1 MRNRARLC
9 LDNRPSIGSKNDH
22 SYRPGGKV
30 LLERDVLVAGYEN
43 LNSCL
48 RGLIKQISVQQPRPT
63 HLVDCTDVMCPQDP
77 SNAYRHILVKQ
88 DLGHES

>member
-1 MRNRARLC
+1 LGRLRGDWLKGYNRAGAGICVRDRMRNRARLC
-9 LDNRPSIGSKNDH
+9 LDHRPSIGSKNNH

-48 RGLIKQISVQQPRPT
+48 RGLIKQSPFSSPAQP
-63 HLVDCTDVMCPQDP
+63 
-77 SNAYRHILVKQ
+77 IW
-88 DLGHES
+88 